1 MDKTKYA
8 VVDLEMTGSDFDGDN
23 RIIQIGC
30 AFVENGKI
38 VDTFQSKV
46 NPQRPIPEGITKL
59 TGITDEQVQNA
70 PKFNDIVDEVYR
82 KLVDAVFVAHNVE
95 FDFPFL
101 NQELVRSGYPELD
114 VQAIDTVSLSQI
126 VFSFT
131 KGYRLRDLTSYLKIE
146 HDDPHSADSDAVA
159 TAHLLIEI
167 KKHLQ
172 QLPIVTLERLVELGA
187 DLPRQT
193 QLILKEALFE
203 NKRHPQKIA
212 DDLVVVDGVALKK
225 PLPLQTEHQVDETK
239 VVYPRGKRDKEQ
251 MYNGTLGWRKLQ
263 GSIMNFTHQQFSVTE
278 GFKKHVVIEAPT
290 GSGKTLGYLFPL
302 SYIAREQHRKVVISV
317 PTTILQNQ
325 ILEVGRNQLNQ
336 ILDAPMQFAIL
347 KGSSN
352 YLNLDVLMKNITH
365 HSLSKDSRLVA
376 MKILVWLTKTT
387 TGDFDEINH
396 HVNFS
401 NFVDDIR
408 HHGKSALN
416 PKSKFF
422 EYDFYRRAM
431 QKLKFADF
439 IITNHHYLAL
449 HASEIGRGD
458 EEPVLVIDE
467 AQHFPKVVSNM
478 NQQFLDLNELMMET
492 HRLVSRLVMN
502 HHRNLIQAT
511 KHQPLAS
518 FHIRR
523 FVNSLEAVNTKI
535 TEVQQKLFD
544 KFVAPRRQHLYEN
557 QPAEIVIKNNVIN
570 QMAKNEFHQIVQELA
585 NTFIEFDA
593 LDRFFKEQELTPEIK
608 EDWSQIKA
616 FQSNLTKFYDALRE
630 INEHLNQ
637 NIYWVN
643 LGPNHDPG
651 SIRIGKEILDTG
663 EFYREKIETFYHKI
677 LLIGGTLFFEH
688 KRSYFLS
695 QFGLHKPETSVRTF
709 RRGVDYEDQLDFEVL
724 QSDFTVEYESNHD
737 QYAEFLAGAIEELTR
752 DVNRQTLVL
761 FNSLETLRNV
771 YNKLHDSDLSDS
783 RRIIAQGIHGSKAK
797 IIREFNDEEN
807 AILFGAASF
816 WEGVDFPGDR
826 LEYLIVTRLP
836 FRSPDD
842 RMVQFARKN
851 NRSSF
856 MSFTLP
862 DALLTFKQGI
872 GRLIRNS
879 DDSGVAVML
888 DNRIVNKDYGKLFI
902 KQLPSGVDANLGNI
916 NEVKER
922 VDNFFNKQE

>member
-1 MDKTKYA
+1 MNKTKYA

-46 NPQRPIPEGITKL
+46 NPQRPIPAGITKL

-82 KLVDAVFVAHNVE
+82 KLVDTVFVAHNVE

-101 NQELVRSGYPELD
+101 NQELVRSGYPELNIPA
-114 VQAIDTVSLSQI
+114 VDTVSLSQI

-146 HDDPHSADSDAVA
+146 HDDPHSADSDAIA
-159 TAHLLIEI
+159 TANLLIAI
-167 KKHLQ
+167 KKNLQ
-172 QLPIVTLERLVELGA
+172 QLPIVTLERLVELGK

-193 QLILKEALFE
+193 LSILKDALHE
-203 NKRHPQKIA
+203 NKQNPQKI
-212 DDLVVVDGVALKK
+212 DVDLMVVDGVALKK
-225 PLPLQTEHQVDETK
+225 PIALQTEHQADEK
-239 VVYPRGKRDKEQ
+239 LVYPRGKREKEQ
-251 MYNGTLGWRKLQ
+251 LYNGTLSWRKLQ

-302 SYIAREQHRKVVISV
+302 SYIAREQQRKVVVSV

-325 ILEVGRNQLNQ
+325 VLAVGRQQLNAILET
-336 ILDAPMQFAIL
+336 PMQFAIL

-352 YLNLDVLMKNITH
+352 YLNLEAFMKSITH
-365 HSLSKDSRLVA
+365 QTLSKDSRLVA
-376 MKILVWLTKTT
+376 MKILVWLTKTD

-396 HVNFS
+396 HINFS
-401 NFVDDIR
+401 NFVDGIR
-408 HHGKSALN
+408 HHGKTVLN

-431 QKLKFADF
+431 KKLKYADF
-439 IITNHHYLAL
+439 IITNHRYLAL
-449 HASEIGRGD
+449 HADEIGESD
-458 EEPVLVIDE
+458 QQPLLVIDE
-467 AQHFPKVVSNM
+467 AQHFPTIVSNM
-478 NQQFLDLNELMMET
+478 NQKFLDLNELMMET

-502 HHRNLIQAT
+502 HKRNLIQAT
-511 KHQPLAS
+511 KHQPLAG

-523 FVNSLEAVNTKI
+523 FVNSLEHINTQI
-535 TEVQQKLFD
+535 TEIQQKLFD
-544 KFVAPRRQHLYEN
+544 KFVAPCKKNLYEN

-570 QMAKNEFHQIVQELA
+570 QMAKHEFHQVVQELA

-593 LDRFFKEQELTPEIK
+593 LDRFFKDQELTPEIRD
-608 EDWSQIKA
+608 DWAQIKA
-616 FQSNLTKFYDALRE
+616 FQSNLTKFYDAIRE
-630 INEHLNQ
+630 ITDHLNQ
-637 NIYWVN
+637 NIYWIT

-663 EFYREKIETFYHKI
+663 EFYRQKIEPFYHKV

-688 KRSYFLS
+688 KRSYFLD
-695 QFGLHKPETSVRTF
+695 QFGLHKPETSIRTF
-709 RRGVDYEDQLDFEVL
+709 RRGVDFENQLDFEVL
-724 QSDFTVEYESNHD
+724 QSDFTIDYESNQD
-737 QYAEFLAGAIEELTR
+737 QYADFLAEAIEALTR
-752 DVNRQTLVL
+752 DINRQTLVL

-771 YNKLHDSDLSDS
+771 YNRLHDSDLNES

-836 FRSPDD
+836 FRSPED

-851 NRSSF
+851 KRSSF
-856 MSFTLP
+856 MSFVLP

-879 DDSGVAVML
+879 DDTGVAVML
-888 DNRIVNKDYGKLFI
+888 DNRIINKDYGKLFI
-902 KQLPSGVDANLGNI
+902 KQLPSGVNANLGNI

-922 VDNFFNKQE
+922 VNNFFNNQE